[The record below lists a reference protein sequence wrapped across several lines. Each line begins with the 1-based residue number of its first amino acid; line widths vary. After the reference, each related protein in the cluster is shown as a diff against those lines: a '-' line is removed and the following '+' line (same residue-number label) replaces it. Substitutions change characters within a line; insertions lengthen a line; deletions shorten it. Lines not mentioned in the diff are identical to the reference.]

1 MSKQFTLTVEGT
13 TYEVEI
19 GGETIIVN
27 GRPFTVTLD
36 GNRAEVNGASYEV
49 ELQGDQAIV
58 NGIAYAFQI
67 QEKRHYC
74 GTEKERL
81 DAEAPPRVVRAA
93 AEEAGAV
100 TAIMPGKI
108 IRVLV
113 KEGDEVQEGDV
124 LGVLEAMKME
134 NELRASKSGVVK
146 EVTVG
151 PGSDVEMGEVL
162 VVVG

>member
-1 MSKQFTLTVEGT
+1 MSQQFTLTVEGT
-13 TYEVEI
+13 AYEVEI
-19 GGETIIVN
+19 EGETVTVN

-36 GNRAEVNGASYEV
+36 GNRAEVNGTGYEV
-49 ELQGDQAIV
+49 ELQSDQATV
-58 NGIAYAFQI
+58 NGIAYALQV
-67 QEKRHYC
+67 Q
-74 GTEKERL
+74 EKERPG
-81 DAEAPPRVVRAA
+81 AEAPPRVVRAA

-124 LGVLEAMKME
+124 VCVLEAMKME

-146 EVTVG
+146 EVTVE

-162 VVVG
+162 VMVE

>member
-1 MSKQFTLTVEGT
+1 MSQPFTLTVEGRA
-13 TYEVEI
+13 YEVEI
-19 GGETIIVN
+19 EGEIVIVN

-49 ELQGDQAIV
+49 ELQGDQATV
-58 NGIAYAFQI
+58 NGIAYAFQT
-67 QEKRHYC
+67 Q
-74 GTEKERL
+74 GTKEGPG
-81 DAEAPPRVVRAA
+81 AEAPPRTVQAA

-124 LGVLEAMKME
+124 VCVLEAMKME
-134 NELRASKSGVVK
+134 NELRAGKSGVVK

-162 VVVG
+162 VVVE

>member
-13 TYEVEI
+13 TYEVEVE
-19 GGETIIVN
+19 GETVMVN

-36 GNRAEVNGASYEV
+36 GNRAEVNGTSYEV
-49 ELQGDQAIV
+49 ELQGDQATV
-58 NGIAYAFQI
+58 NGIAYALQI
-67 QEKRHYC
+67 REE
-74 GTEKERL
+74 GERPGKG
-81 DAEAPPRVVRAA
+81 APPRVVRAA

-113 KEGDEVQEGDV
+113 KEGDQVQEGDV
-124 LGVLEAMKME
+124 LCVLEAMKME
-134 NELRASKSGVVK
+134 NELRAGKSGVVK
-146 EVTVG
+146 EVTIE

-162 VVVG
+162 MVVA

>member
-1 MSKQFTLTVEGT
+1 MSQQFTLTVEGT
-13 TYEVEI
+13 AYEVEI
-19 GGETIIVN
+19 EGETVIVN

-36 GNRAEVNGASYEV
+36 GNRAKVNGASYEV
-49 ELQGDQAIV
+49 ELQGDQATV
-58 NGIAYAFQI
+58 NGITYALQI
-67 QEKRHYC
+67 QEK
-74 GTEKERL
+74 KERPGE
-81 DAEAPPRVVRAA
+81 EAPPRVVKAA

-124 LGVLEAMKME
+124 VCVLEAMKME

-146 EVTVG
+146 AVTVE

-162 VVVG
+162 VVVE

>member
-1 MSKQFTLTVEGT
+1 VSKQFTLTVEGT
-13 TYEVEI
+13 AYEVEI
-19 GGETIIVN
+19 GGETVIVN
-27 GRPFTVTLD
+27 GRPFTVTLV

-49 ELQGDQAIV
+49 ELQGDQATV
-58 NGIAYAFQI
+58 NGIAYAFQV
-67 QEKRHYC
+67 QEQI
-74 GTEKERL
+74 ERPG
-81 DAEAPPRVVRAA
+81 AEAPPRVVRAA

-124 LGVLEAMKME
+124 LCVLEAMKME

-146 EVTVG
+146 EVTVE

-162 VVVG
+162 VVVE

>member
-1 MSKQFTLTVEGT
+1 VSKQFTLTVEGT
-13 TYEVEI
+13 TYEVEVE
-19 GGETIIVN
+19 GETVMVN

-36 GNRAEVNGASYEV
+36 GHRAEVNSTTYKV
-49 ELQGDQAIV
+49 ELQGDQATV
-58 NGIAYAFQI
+58 NGIAYAFQV
-67 QEKRHYC
+67 QEK
-74 GTEKERL
+74 KERPG
-81 DAEAPPRVVRAA
+81 AEAPLKVRAA

-124 LGVLEAMKME
+124 LCVLEAMKME
-134 NELRASKSGVVK
+134 NELRAGKSGVVK
-146 EVTVG
+146 EVIVE

-162 VVVG
+162 VVVE

>member
-1 MSKQFTLTVEGT
+1 MSNQFSLTVEGT
-13 TYEVEI
+13 VYEVEI
-19 GGETIIVN
+19 EGETVIVN

-49 ELQGDQAIV
+49 ELQGDQATV
-58 NGIAYAFQI
+58 NGIAYAFQV
-67 QEKRHYC
+67 QEK
-74 GTEKERL
+74 KERPGE
-81 DAEAPPRVVRAA
+81 EAPPRVVRAA

-113 KEGDEVQEGDV
+113 KEGDEVQEGNV
-124 LGVLEAMKME
+124 VCVLEAMKME
-134 NELRASKSGVVK
+134 NELRAGKSGLVK
-146 EVTVG
+146 EVTVE

-162 VVVG
+162 VMVE

>member
-1 MSKQFTLTVEGT
+1 VSQQFTLTVEGT
-13 TYEVEI
+13 AYEVEI
-19 GGETIIVN
+19 EGEAVIVN

-49 ELQGDQAIV
+49 ELQGDQATV

-67 QEKRHYC
+67 QEK
-74 GTEKERL
+74 KERPGE
-81 DAEAPPRVVRAA
+81 EAPPRVVRAA

-124 LGVLEAMKME
+124 LCVLEAMKME

-146 EVTVG
+146 EVTVE

-162 VVVG
+162 VMVG

>member
-1 MSKQFTLTVEGT
+1 VSNQFSLTVEGT
-13 TYEVEI
+13 VYEVEI
-19 GGETIIVN
+19 EGETVIVN

-49 ELQGDQAIV
+49 ELQGDQATV
-58 NGIAYAFQI
+58 NGIAYAFQV
-67 QEKRHYC
+67 QEK
-74 GTEKERL
+74 KERPGE
-81 DAEAPPRVVRAA
+81 EAPPRVVRAA

-113 KEGDEVQEGDV
+113 KEGDEVQEGNV
-124 LGVLEAMKME
+124 VCVLEAMKME
-134 NELRASKSGVVK
+134 NELRAGKSGLVK
-146 EVTVG
+146 EVTVE

-162 VVVG
+162 VMVE

>member
-1 MSKQFTLTVEGT
+1 MSKQFTLTVEGM

-19 GGETIIVN
+19 EREAVIVN

-49 ELQGDQAIV
+49 ELQGDQATV

-67 QEKRHYC
+67 QEKM
-74 GTEKERL
+74 ERPG
-81 DAEAPPRVVRAA
+81 AEAPPRVVRTA

-108 IRVLV
+108 MRVLV

-124 LGVLEAMKME
+124 LCVLEAMKME

-146 EVTVG
+146 EVTVE
-151 PGSDVEMGEVL
+151 PGSDVEIGEVL
-162 VVVG
+162 VVVE

>member
-1 MSKQFTLTVEGT
+1 MSKQFSLTVEGAA
-13 TYEVEI
+13 YEVEI
-19 GGETIIVN
+19 EGETVLVN

-49 ELQGDQAIV
+49 ELQGDQATV
-58 NGIAYAFQI
+58 NGIAYDFQV
-67 QEKRHYC
+67 QEKM
-74 GTEKERL
+74 ERPG
-81 DAEAPPRVVRAA
+81 EAPPRTVRAA

-113 KEGDEVQEGDV
+113 KEGNKVQEGDV
-124 LGVLEAMKME
+124 LCVLEAMKME
-134 NELRASKSGVVK
+134 NELRAGKSGVVK
-146 EVTVG
+146 EVTVE

-162 VVVG
+162 VVVE

>member
-1 MSKQFTLTVEGT
+1 VNKRLTLTVGGT
-13 TYEVEI
+13 VYEVEI
-19 GGETIIVN
+19 EGEAVIVN

-36 GNRAEVNGASYEV
+36 GNRAGVNGASYEV
-49 ELQGDQAIV
+49 ELQGDQATV
-58 NGIAYAFQI
+58 NGIAYAFQV
-67 QEKRHYC
+67 R
-74 GTEKERL
+74 EKEERSG
-81 DAEAPPRVVRAA
+81 EKAPPRAVRA

-124 LGVLEAMKME
+124 LCVLEAMKME
-134 NELRASKSGVVK
+134 NELRAGKGGVVK
-146 EVTVG
+146 EVVAE

-162 VVVG
+162 VVVE